1 MRETDAESRPS
12 MRIRTSVCLDQS
24 PEMRLNSDENE
35 TPCGWMPVA
44 GFLMIKRWVVGIG
57 EVELSR

>member
-1 MRETDAESRPS
+1 

-35 TPCGWMPVA
+35 TPCCA
-44 GFLMIKRWVVGIG
+44 IR
-57 EVELSR
+57 ELIE